1 MIIQDDMVVQFNYTL
16 RDEQGEVIETNAGRE
31 PIAYLH
37 GHDNMM
43 PGVEGAIDGK
53 AVGDKFTVTLPAE
66 QTYGERIADSEAHQ
80 RVSVKHLLG
89 GAVWKPGMT
98 AVVNTD
104 QGQRQVTIVKIGKFM
119 ATVDINHPLA
129 GRELTFD
136 IEIVGARDASDEEI
150 AHGHAHGAGGH
161 HH

>member
-1 MIIQDDMVVQFNYTL
+1 MSIKNDMVVQFNYTL
-16 RDEQGEVIETNAGRE
+16 RDEQGEILETNEGLD

-43 PGVEGAIDGK
+43 PGVEDAI
-53 AVGDKFTVTLPAE
+53 ADKTIGEKFSVTLAPE
-66 QTYGERIADSEAHQ
+66 TTYGIRDEEAIQ
-80 RVSVKHLLG
+80 RVSVKHLQG
-89 GAVWKPGMT
+89 EKVWKAGMH
-98 AVVNTD
+98 ALLNTD
-104 QGQRQVTIVKIGKFM
+104 QGQRQVTVVKVGKFM
-119 ATVDINHPLA
+119 ATVDVNHPLA

-136 IEIVGARDASDEEI
+136 LEVVDARDATEEEI

>member
-1 MIIQDDMVVQFNYTL
+1 MSIKDDMIVQFNYTL
-16 RDEQGEVIETNAGRE
+16 RDEKGEVIESNEGRD

-43 PGVEGAIDGK
+43 PGIEDAITGK
-53 AVGDKFTVTLPAE
+53 EVGDKFSVTPPAAD
-66 QTYGERIADSEAHQ
+66 TYGERQEDTEQ
-80 RVSVKHLLG
+80 RVSVKHLV
-89 GAVWKPGMT
+89 GAKVWKPGMAAMIQT
-98 AVVNTD
+98 E
-104 QGQRQVTIVKIGKFM
+104 QGQRQVTVLKVGKFM
-119 ATVDINHPLA
+119 ATVDVNHPLA

-136 IEIVGARDASDEEI
+136 IEVVGTRDASDEEI

>member
-1 MIIQDDMVVQFNYTL
+1 MNIKDDSVVQFNYTL
-16 RDEQGEVIETNAGRE
+16 RDEQGEVLETNEGLD

-43 PGVEGAIDGK
+43 PGVEDALAGKEVGA
-53 AVGDKFTVTLPAE
+53 KFSVTLPATA
-66 QTYGERIADSEAHQ
+66 TYGERNEDAEQ
-80 RVSVKHLLG
+80 RVSVKHLQ
-89 GAVWKPGMT
+89 GATVWKPGMR
-98 AVVNTD
+98 ALINTD
-104 QGQRQVTIVKIGKFM
+104 QGQRQVTILKVGKFM

-136 IEIVGARDASDEEI
+136 LEVMDVREATSEEI
-150 AHGHAHGAGGH
+150 AHGHAHGKGGH

>member
-1 MIIQDDMVVQFNYTL
+1 MSIKDDMVVQFNYSL
-16 RDEQGEVIETNAGRE
+16 RDEKGEVIESNEGRE

-43 PGVEGAIDGK
+43 PGIEDAINGK
-53 AVGDKFTVTLPAE
+53 EIGEKFTITPAAAD
-66 QTYGERIADSEAHQ
+66 TYGERQQDAEQ
-80 RVSVKHLLG
+80 RVSVKHLV
-89 GAVWKPGMT
+89 GAKVWKPGMA
-98 AVVNTD
+98 AVVNTE
-104 QGQRQVTIVKIGKFM
+104 QGQRQVTIIKVGKFM
-119 ATVDINHPLA
+119 ATVDVNHPLA